1 MNFSELELRY
11 RQLLA
16 QRQTGALDGQAF
28 EAAVADLRTQ
38 DAEQR
43 WWQIDPATGG
53 WLWWDGS
60 QWRPGQ
66 PPLDASRP
74 ATGGTDAAS
83 TAAVGFIQGLWQ
95 RFLDRMITPGEFLRQ
110 GRLPLAQRSQGWWD
124 VVGVAGGALSG
135 YVWFLYASI
144 RGMPHFKLIGLD
156 GGRDVW
162 YDFLPAI
169 VLAALPFVLFFSR
182 RAILARL
189 DPVWSRIRADA
200 AYGLK
205 LGGGIL
211 VAALVLNYFGPSLF
225 DWAFAFREGLDFMTP
240 LLMVAMPL
248 GLALFRHETD
258 QMLLP
263 LQPMRQGIPRY
274 VLIGIA
280 LALPY
285 ALAFLLYRLSFN
297 QYELLHLN
305 VILGV
310 LLPYVLLRNPQPGR
324 PTAAASGTLQ
334 AMVWLLPLG
343 LLLSGLLSPDAMA
356 DDCARDIFN
365 LRDCLRTG
373 GYAETMSGAAAS
385 AVSILINGAELA
397 HTFVPPPPVDAAP
410 YKPATIY
417 GTGTPDDPFRD
428 ASAFKVGPD
437 GRIVGYPET
446 TAPPIYGDGSAENP
460 YSDTPPP
467 VIDPTA
473 EGGTDGTT
481 EAPTTTSETGGT
493 GGTGETGGT
502 GDTGNTGGTD
512 NTGDTG
518 DTGDTG
524 NTGGTGDTGG
534 TGGTG
539 DTGKTD
545 APPPGVPPVVPTTTP
560 PNTPPTAPPGK
571 PTTTSPTTPPGKP
584 HQPAP
589 SAADRAAMQAKQ
601 DQILAGGKT
610 SWGEFIS
617 NIWSGSR
624 KDCGAVWQ
632 DVKDAGAWTAG
643 KAAETGKDVADAV
656 KDAIKDPTIIRDTIA
671 GTAGDIKD
679 GVKTVVTTTADVT
692 KDLVTHPIDIG
703 LKTVTTTVS
712 DAAGLAKKGAADVKD
727 MITDPNRRDHLIKN
741 TLGINN
747 FKNAMDPNLSPTKR
761 LVNYGVGVAKIAS
774 ITKNL
779 AAGTV
784 RAGLNQAAGSLAG
797 NKAVET
803 LDKAHKTYT
812 TLKPIID
819 ACGGP
824 KSLDVDKI
832 KMISGFLK

>member
-1 MNFSELELRY
+1 MSFAALEARY

-16 QRQTGALDGQAF
+16 QRQAGTLSQIQFDEQ
-28 EAAVADLRTQ
+28 VAGLRLQ
-38 DAEQR
+38 DAEGR
-43 WWQIDPATGG
+43 WWQIDPDSGS
-53 WLWWDGS
+53 WLWWDGQ
-60 QWRPGQ
+60 QWQAG
-66 PPLDASRP
+66 RP
-74 ATGGTDAAS
+74 AATEPPPGAAVPGGAA
-83 TAAVGFIQGLWQ
+83 AAVGFFQGLWQ
-95 RFLDRMITPGEFLRQ
+95 RFMDRMISPGEFLRQ

-124 VVGVAGGALSG
+124 VVSVAGGALSG
-135 YVWFLYASI
+135 YLWFLYASI

-162 YDFLPAI
+162 YDFVPSIL
-169 VLAALPFVLFFSR
+169 LAALPFLLFLFR
-182 RAILARL
+182 RPILARL
-189 DPVWSRIRADA
+189 DPVWSHIRLDA
-200 AYGLK
+200 VYGLK
-205 LGGGIL
+205 LAAGI
-211 VAALVLNYFGPSLF
+211 VVGFLVLEYFGPALF
-225 DWAFAFREGLDFMTP
+225 SWAFTFREGLDFLTP
-240 LLMVAMPL
+240 LLMVAAPL
-248 GLALFRHETD
+248 ALALFRPETD
-258 QMLLP
+258 ELLVP
-263 LQPMRQGIPRY
+263 LQPLRQSIPKY
-274 VLIGIA
+274 LLIGMA
-280 LALPY
+280 LATPF
-285 ALAFLLYRLSFN
+285 ALSFLLYRLRLN

-305 VILGV
+305 VVLGV
-310 LLPYVLLRNPQPGR
+310 VIPYALLRTPQTGR
-324 PTAAASGTLQ
+324 PPAAAAA
-334 AMVWLLPLG
+334 AMQVLAWTLPLA
-343 LLLSGLLSPDAMA
+343 LLLSGLFAPEAMA

-365 LRDCLRTG
+365 LRDCLRTD
-373 GYAETMSGAAAS
+373 GYAEVMSGAAAS
-385 AVSILINGAELA
+385 VVSVLVNGAELA
-397 HTFVPPPPVDAAP
+397 HTFVPPPPTTAEP
-410 YKPATIY
+410 YKPTKIY

-428 ASAFKVGPD
+428 ASAFKIGPD

-446 TAPPIYGDGSAENP
+446 TAPPIYGDGTAENP

-481 EAPTTTSETGGT
+481 EAPTPPGSEGDT
-493 GGTGETGGT
+493 GGTGEADGT
-502 GDTGNTGGTD
+502 GDTGNTGD
-512 NTGDTG
+512 AD
-518 DTGDTG
+518 
-524 NTGGTGDTGG
+524 GTGTTG
-534 TGGTG
+534 
-539 DTGKTD
+539 
-545 APPPGVPPVVPTTTP
+545 APPPTVPPVVPTTTTPTTP
-560 PNTPPTAPPGK
+560 PTTPPTAPPGK
-571 PTTTSPTTPPGKP
+571 PTTTTPTTPPTTPPASPPAKP
-584 HQPAP
+584 HKPTP

-601 DQILAGGKT
+601 DQQLAAGKT

-617 NIWSGSR
+617 NVWSGSR

-643 KAAETGKDVADAV
+643 KVAETGKDVADAV
-656 KDAIKDPTIIRDTIA
+656 KDAVKDPTIIRDTIA
-671 GTAGDIKD
+671 GTASDIKD

-832 KMISGFLK
+832 KMLSGLLK